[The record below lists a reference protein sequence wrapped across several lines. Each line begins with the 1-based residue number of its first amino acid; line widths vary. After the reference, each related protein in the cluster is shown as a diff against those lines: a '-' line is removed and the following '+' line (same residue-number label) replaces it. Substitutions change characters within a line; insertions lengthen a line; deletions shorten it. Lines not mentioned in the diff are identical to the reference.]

1 MLSLGLGLGSREEIR
16 AGWPLLPSSGR
27 SSPSGGSSR
36 GVGGAVGVAP
46 RLSGRS
52 SPGGG
57 CSLGETSSALGGP
70 GGITSFLRAWS
81 FWFCQIVLVHFLEH
95 PWLATQLL
103 EHQVER
109 QWFALQPRCAWHLV

>member
-36 GVGGAVGVAP
+36 EVGGAVGVAP

-57 CSLGETSSALGGP
+57 YSLGETSSALAGP
-70 GGITSFLRAWS
+70 GGITSVPRGVASSTPSSGAGVVGRFLLWLFFEAAKKRA
-81 FWFCQIVLVHFLEH
+81 H
-95 PWLATQLL
+95 
-103 EHQVER
+103 
-109 QWFALQPRCAWHLV
+109 